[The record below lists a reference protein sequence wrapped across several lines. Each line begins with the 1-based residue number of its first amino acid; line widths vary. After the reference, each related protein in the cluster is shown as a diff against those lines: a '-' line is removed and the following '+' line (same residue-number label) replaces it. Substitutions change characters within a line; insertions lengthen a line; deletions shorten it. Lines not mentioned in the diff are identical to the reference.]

1 MAISS
6 HLKKIIA
13 DFDPVASGI
22 TIKQFCKDNGFSRQT
37 YFNIKKRI
45 AERGRSGILPD
56 STAPKNPKRR
66 HDDQIRQLVI
76 ESRSTFKSQGRDYG
90 PWSIYYYLIDDLGI
104 QDPPGRS
111 TIACWLRE
119 AGVVEANARKRPR
132 SSYRWF
138 TRDKVNELWQID
150 GLVYRLFDHDHT
162 QITVYQV
169 IDDASRFDVGTQ
181 AFPAAENGNDARL
194 VLAAAFDTY
203 GLPQEILSDNGDAF
217 ATYHRGRLSST
228 ELWLAQKGVAAIAGF
243 APTTQGK
250 DERSHKTLTRF
261 LDARQPTMLTHVRQ
275 LLTRFRQFYNT
286 QRINQSLVCGKMHIT
301 PEQAWNSLPHADPP
315 THPID
320 PDYLW
325 ARIVD
330 GYQKHHGLQ
339 VQRDQ
344 RLRVHKVT
352 GLRVQEVMD
361 IKPLSPCFYVHARE
375 VVARSR

>member
-1 MAISS
+1 MIWGSKTRQGGQPLRAGCVRLVLLRLTPGNDS
-6 HLKKIIA
+6 
-13 DFDPVASGI
+13 VARTG
-22 TIKQFCKDNGFSRQT
+22 G
-37 YFNIKKRI
+37 
-45 AERGRSGILPD
+45 
-56 STAPKNPKRR
+56 
-66 HDDQIRQLVI
+66 
-76 ESRSTFKSQGRDYG
+76 
-90 PWSIYYYLIDDLGI
+90 
-104 QDPPGRS
+104 
-111 TIACWLRE
+111 
-119 AGVVEANARKRPR
+119 
-132 SSYRWF
+132 F

-162 QITVYQV
+162 QIAVYQV

-181 AFPAAENGNDARL
+181 AFPAAENGNDARF

-203 GLPQEILSDNGDAF
+203 GLSQEVLSDNGDAF
-217 ATYHRGRLSST
+217 ATYHWGRLSST
-228 ELWLAQKGVAAIAGF
+228 ELWLAQKGVAAKAGF
-243 APTTQGK
+243 APTAQGK

-286 QRINQSLVCGKMHIT
+286 QRIHQSLVCGKMHIT
-301 PEQAWNSLPHADPP
+301 PEQAWNSLPHAAPP